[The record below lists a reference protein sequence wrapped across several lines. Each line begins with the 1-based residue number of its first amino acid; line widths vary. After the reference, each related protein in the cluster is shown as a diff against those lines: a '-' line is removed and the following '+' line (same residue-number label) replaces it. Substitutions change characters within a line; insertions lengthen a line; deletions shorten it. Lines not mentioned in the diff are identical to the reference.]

1 MAEPKKENQL
11 AILRR
16 DTVDVIASRV
26 RKYQENGELR
36 LPANYSPENA
46 MKSAWL
52 ILQNTQDREKRPV
65 LEVCT
70 KDSIANSLL
79 DMVVQ
84 GLNPAKKQGYF
95 IAYGKQLTFQRSYFG
110 TMAVTKQVNEN
121 IQDIIGEVVY
131 EGDTFKYKI
140 VRGKKEVTEHE
151 QSLDNVDGKK
161 IKAAYA
167 MVIDWNGEVIKTEI
181 MTIGQIKQAWAQS
194 QMKPIDDKGNV
205 KAGSTHDKFTADMA
219 IKTVINKVCKPIIN
233 ASSDSHLFRES
244 FNRTP
249 EVIAEE
255 EAAQEI
261 DENANG
267 EVIDIEGEVTEDKEP
282 EPEQPEPPKQEKPQE
297 QKKPPAAGQQE
308 MFDGAGAGPDF

>member
-1 MAEPKKENQL
+1 MTEPKKENQL
-11 AILRR
+11 AILRA
-16 DTVDVIASRV
+16 DTIDVIAAKV
-26 RKYQENGELR
+26 RQYQEHGELL

-52 ILQNTQDREKRPV
+52 MLQSTVDREKRPV
-65 LEVCT
+65 LETCT

-121 IQDIIGEVVY
+121 IQDIIGEVIY
-131 EGDTFKYKI
+131 EGDVFKYKI
-140 VRGKKEVTEHE
+140 ARGKKEVTEHE

-167 MVIDWNGEVIKTEI
+167 LVIDWNGEVIKTEI
-181 MTIGQIKQAWAQS
+181 MTIEQIKQAWKQS
-194 QMKPIDDKGNV
+194 QMHPVDDKGNV

-219 IKTVINKVCKPIIN
+219 MKTVINKVCKPIIN
-233 ASSDSHLFRES
+233 SSSDSHLFKES

-249 EVIAEE
+249 EIIAEE

-261 DENANG
+261 AENANS
-267 EVIDIEGEVTEDKEP
+267 EVIDIEGEVTEDQEP
-282 EPEQPEPPKQEKPQE
+282 EKPESQKQDKPQE
-297 QKKPPAAGQQE
+297 QKKPPAAGQQQI
-308 MFDGAGAGPDF
+308 FDSTGTDGPDF